1 MDVEELLAR
10 EEIRCLLATY
20 TMAGDRGD
28 YVTMASVFAED
39 GVLDGQSHRV
49 GRKAIIQSL
58 AARPMTNTGPDR
70 KMGFSRHNLTTSLV
84 AFEDERTARGR
95 TYFMMITEIGLDH
108 TGVYVDRFEKV
119 DGAWRIRHR
128 DVRIDWAAEAGH
140 VRSTRPTSPTPT

>member
-10 EEIRCLLATY
+10 EEIRRLLATY

-58 AARPMTNTGPDR
+58 AARPMTKTGPDR
-70 KMGFSRHNLTTSLV
+70 KMGFSRHNLSTSLV
-84 AFEDERTARGR
+84 TFEDERTARGR
-95 TYFMMITEIGLDH
+95 TYFMMVTEVGLDH
-108 TGVYVDRFEKV
+108 TGVYVDRFEKA

-128 DVRIDWAAEAGH
+128 NVRIDWAAETGH
-140 VRSTRPTSPTPT
+140 VRSTRPTTPTAT